1 MYNLPQRLNGDPRLL
16 PVLRA
21 QTDVRAALVEAYIAG
36 VYFSFPADTRL
47 TDGMACITSWLREM
61 YDPLYDFFFQH
72 MRNEYHQHYS
82 VIGTAYDGAVQVA
95 ASPEELDRLDAMAE
109 GMALLVRM
117 YGTSNE
123 RKIEYDSERFET
135 SVGILWRM
143 RCSVDGIE
151 MGDAT
156 RSSRYRAR
164 NAAAWEAARKLG
176 LVSYGKLSK
185 LTHETV
191 SA

>member
-1 MYNLPQRLNGDPRLL
+1 MYNFPQRLNGDARLL

-36 VYFSFPADTRL
+36 VYFSFPPEKRMV
-47 TDGMACITSWLREM
+47 DGIKCVTAWLREM
-61 YDPLYDFFFQH
+61 YDPLYDFFLQH
-72 MRNEYHQHYS
+72 MQNEYKQHYS
-82 VIGTAYDGAVQVA
+82 VMGTAYDGTVQVA
-95 ASPEELDRLDAMAE
+95 ASPEELDKLDAIAE
-109 GMALLVRM
+109 GMALLLKM
-117 YGTSNE
+117 YGTQRE
-123 RKIEYDSERFET
+123 RKIEYESERFET

-164 NAAAWEAARKLG
+164 NAAAWEAAKKLG
-176 LVSYGKLSK
+176 LASS
-185 LTHETV
+185 
-191 SA
+191 